1 MGEHVVPLSFTAG
14 VGNLMRHIAIIL
26 GLGARGGFARNSA
39 GGSLRPAR
47 VAVGSAGARHCVVGR
62 PVLFDVG
69 AVLMLAVT
77 QFHADLGRTIV
88 YGLMVGLPAGGG
100 GGRARS

>member
-39 GGSLRPAR
+39 GGPR
-47 VAVGSAGARHCVVGR
+47 
-62 PVLFDVG
+62 
-69 AVLMLAVT
+69 
-77 QFHADLGRTIV
+77 
-88 YGLMVGLPAGGG
+88 GLPWAPLALGIVWWAG
-100 GGRARS
+100 RCSSMWERC